1 MNIHMPIQ
9 TKPNPPM
16 TMNAISQPLPTP
28 MLWKYRAKEGM
39 VTGAIKAPTVAPALK
54 MEVENARSF
63 FREILGG
70 DFNCCGEVSGFTDT
84 QYHTGSDEKVN
95 TGNGNSRCYGACC
108 RNHGCG
114 VMNAHYMFGCH
125 PQTACRQAPND
136 HTKIAQR

>member
-1 MNIHMPIQ
+1 MPIQ

-63 FREILGG
+63 FGKYSAVTL
-70 DFNCCGEVSGFTDT
+70 
-84 QYHTGSDEKVN
+84 
-95 TGNGNSRCYGACC
+95 
-108 RNHGCG
+108 
-114 VMNAHYMFGCH
+114 
-125 PQTACRQAPND
+125 
-136 HTKIAQR
+136 IAAGKFPASPTLNITRAAMKK